1 MVNDSLLVNS
11 KLIFR
16 NATLYVNKETYYVVG
31 EYNAVQMMG
40 MHVGEF
46 H

>member
-1 MVNDSLLVNS
+1 MIFYILMNPQLT
-11 KLIFR
+11 FR

-31 EYNAVQMMG
+31 EHNAVHMVS